1 MPKKLLYPIGYRMF
15 HLITT
20 CEGVLPAFYERSG
33 FKKEERVTMMGKE

>member
-20 CEGVLPAFYERSG
+20 CEGVLPVFHEKFE
-33 FKKEERVTMMGKE
+33 FKKEELVMLMGKE